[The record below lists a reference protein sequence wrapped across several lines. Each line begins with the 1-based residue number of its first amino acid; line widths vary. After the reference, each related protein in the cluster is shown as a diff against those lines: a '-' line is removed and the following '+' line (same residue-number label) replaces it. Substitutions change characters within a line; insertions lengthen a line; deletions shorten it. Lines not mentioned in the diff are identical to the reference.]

1 MQWVFEARTLGQ
13 SVVRRYV
20 IRGRPL
26 KSRSQDT
33 RADPGSLGRWT
44 TQVRYLLERR
54 VPRGSSPRCSRP
66 TDRDLSFLVLGIWRE
81 KTFATDVEYICE
93 KIFIFV
99 KRQPAPR
106 LSCSKQQQPCDRHR
120 LLWASDRDLSQKVAL
135 QPLVSPPCSYIPSPF
150 FFPFLWD
157 FTDGTY
163 RRFTFHIDFS
173 LLSIAISFACHW
185 YIPVDTCRCIPVDT
199 SWYVPV
205 DTSQLENE
213 HKVPAL
219 FDCKGEGHH
228 SHVDKW
234 PFELWSLIY
243 DVTLPGN
250 EWLKF

>member
-1 MQWVFEARTLGQ
+1 MFQHYFSTFTFIPLPDSIATLIRFHVLKIFHQDDGNSFPIALCNEYLRPGLNLEQ

-54 VPRGSSPRCSRP
+54 VPRGSSPRCSHP

-106 LSCSKQQQPCDRHR
+106 PSCSKQQQPCDRQR
-120 LLWASDRDLSQKVAL
+120 LL
-135 QPLVSPPCSYIPSPF
+135 
-150 FFPFLWD
+150 
-157 FTDGTY
+157 
-163 RRFTFHIDFS
+163 
-173 LLSIAISFACHW
+173 
-185 YIPVDTCRCIPVDT
+185 
-199 SWYVPV
+199 
-205 DTSQLENE
+205 
-213 HKVPAL
+213 
-219 FDCKGEGHH
+219 
-228 SHVDKW
+228 
-234 PFELWSLIY
+234 
-243 DVTLPGN
+243 
-250 EWLKF
+250 